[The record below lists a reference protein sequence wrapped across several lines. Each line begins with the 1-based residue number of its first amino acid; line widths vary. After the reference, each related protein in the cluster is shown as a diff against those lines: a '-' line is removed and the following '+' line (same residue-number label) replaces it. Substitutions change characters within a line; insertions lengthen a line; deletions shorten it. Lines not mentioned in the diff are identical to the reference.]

1 MDLLNDDIRK
11 IYRHYLIASVGSALV
26 VSIYSFVDTIA
37 VGQSVGPLGTAAI
50 AVINPMF
57 ALMVFLAVLCGV
69 GGSVLMSVAKGKGR
83 EEEGNAMFTAAL
95 ILMLAIGLVMWLLTW
110 IFSEEIYRLFGADD
124 ETMPYVLEYGMWLIW
139 FFPAFI
145 SSTFLSSFLRN
156 DGAPGLAMKA
166 VVAGGLLNIFGD
178 WFLCFPMDMGMK
190 GAAIATVSGS
200 CLQTLIMLKHFLG
213 SGCGLRLVRPLRLRR
228 ACLRILSVGF
238 GAGVLDLGTIALT
251 IIINNRIIRYGN
263 VSALAVYGVVGT
275 IGQLCQAV
283 FKGVG
288 SSLQP
293 IASRN
298 FGAGRIGRINAVFKM
313 SALTTL
319 ILGAI
324 FTLTGEVFP
333 IEITRL
339 FVDATPEVIAE
350 APMIFRIYFTSF
362 LFMGMNV
369 LSTYFLQ
376 SVMKDRGSMCIAML
390 RSIVLSGALLII
402 LPPFFGLEGVF
413 AAIPLAELIV
423 MLLALMLDKKAL
435 EPELRKELEP

>member
-26 VSIYSFVDTIA
+26 VSVYSFVDTIA
-37 VGQSVGPLGTAAI
+37 VGQSVGPMGAAAI

-69 GGSVLMSVAKGKGR
+69 GGSVLMSVAKGKGND
-83 EEEGNAMFTAAL
+83 EKGNAMFSAAV
-95 ILMLAIGLVMWLLTW
+95 IMMTVIGAAMWLICF
-110 IFSEEIYRLFGADD
+110 IFHEPIYRLFGADD
-124 ETMPYVLEYGMWLIW
+124 ETLPYVLEYGMWLIY

-145 SSTFLSSFLRN
+145 ASTFLSSFLRN

-166 VVAGGLLNIFGD
+166 VVAGGLLNVFGD
-178 WFLCFPMDMGMK
+178 WFLCFPMDMGLK

-200 CLQTLIMLKHFLG
+200 CLQTIIMATHFF
-213 SGCGLRLVRPLRLRR
+213 SKSCGLKLVMPTNALKGFR
-228 ACLRILSVGF
+228 RILSVGF

-251 IIINNRIIRYGN
+251 VIINNRIMKYGD

-275 IGQLCQAV
+275 IGQLFQAV

-298 FGAGRIGRINAVFKM
+298 FGAGRHERIKAVFHM
-313 SALTTL
+313 SMVTTVVLGL
-319 ILGAI
+319 IFMLS
-324 FTLTGEVFP
+324 GELFP
-333 IEITRL
+333 VEITKL

-350 APMIFRIYFTSF
+350 APMIFRVYFTGF
-362 LFMGMNV
+362 VFMGINV
-369 LSTYFLQ
+369 VSTYYLQ
-376 SVMKDRGSMCIAML
+376 SVMKDRDSMIVAML
-390 RSIVLSGALLII
+390 RSIVLSGVLLLI
-402 LPPFFGLEGVF
+402 LPPMFGLMGVF
-413 AAIPLAELIV
+413 AAIPVAELIV
-423 MLLALMLDKKAL
+423 TLIAAGFNKRAL
-435 EPELRKELEP
+435 